1 MENTQD
7 QLKQTQRKKRIRRRI
22 RFVIVTT
29 VMILSV
35 SAWYYT
41 RFRPSTALIDKFVMI
56 NAAIEHSLA
65 NLKSS
70 SDNSLK
76 TLKASVKRNGNIR
89 EGLNMIKRAESLK
102 KRTAKVLDDIDKI
115 KSKLINNA
123 GDGLD
128 PQTHTV
134 KRPKDQFYTYRE
146 MIGLPGGEKGMAYEL
161 EAQLNAY
168 NQWINAE
175 YKDLLNNPL
184 APLTKVGGTKDPKDF
199 IRHNFRR
206 KPIVLVL
213 AKLSQL
219 QHQVLEDEAQVLNKM
234 KILIPYNQDL
244 KFDKIYTG
252 VSAERSVLRSGET
265 YHATMAIAAY
275 PSKTKAR
282 MTVNGEPIK
291 VEGGIGKV
299 RFKTTYPLGKKTW
312 KGTITFKNRGR
323 DTTFQIE
330 KEYIVVPRMK

>member
-7 QLKQTQRKKRIRRRI
+7 HLKQTQRKKRFRRFI
-22 RFVIVTT
+22 RFAIVTT
-29 VMILSV
+29 VMLLSV
-35 SAWYYT
+35 STWYYT

-56 NAAIEHSLA
+56 NNAIEHSLA
-65 NLKSS
+65 NLKNT

-76 TLKASVKRNGNIR
+76 SLKADVKKNGNAR
-89 EGLNMIKRAESLK
+89 AGLEMIKRAEQLK
-102 KRTAKVLDDIDKI
+102 KHTAEMLGEIDKI
-115 KSKLINNA
+115 KQRLINEA
-123 GDGLD
+123 GGGLD

-134 KRPKDQFYTYRE
+134 KRPKDQFYTYRD
-146 MIGLPGGEKGMAYEL
+146 MIGLPGGEKGMAYKL
-161 EAQLNAY
+161 EKQLKAY
-168 NQWINAE
+168 NNWVNAE
-175 YKDLLNNPL
+175 YKDLLKDKL
-184 APLTKVGGTKDPKDF
+184 APLTKVGGAKDTKDF
-199 IRHNFRR
+199 VRHNFRR

-219 QHQVLEDEAQVLNKM
+219 QHQVLEDESKVLNKM
-234 KILIPYNQDL
+234 QSAVPFNEELH
-244 KFDKIYTG
+244 FDKIYTG

-265 YHATMAIAAY
+265 YRASMAIAAY
-275 PSKTKAR
+275 PSRTKAR
-282 MTVNGEPIK
+282 MTVNGSPIK

-323 DTTFQIE
+323 DTTFRIE

>member
-7 QLKQTQRKKRIRRRI
+7 HLKQTRRKKRLRRFI
-22 RFVIVTT
+22 RFAIVTT
-29 VMILSV
+29 VMLLSV
-35 SAWYYT
+35 STWYYT

-65 NLKSS
+65 NLKDN

-76 TLKASVKRNGNIR
+76 MLKVSVKKNGNTR

-102 KRTAKVLDDIDKI
+102 KRTAEMLGDIEKI
-115 KSKLINNA
+115 KSRLINDA

-128 PQTHTV
+128 PKTHTV

-146 MIGLPGGEKGMAYEL
+146 MIGLPGGTKGMAYGL
-161 EAQLNAY
+161 EAKLKAY
-168 NQWINAE
+168 NAWVNAE
-175 YKDLLNNPL
+175 YKDILKNQL
-184 APLTKVGGTKDPKDF
+184 APLTKVGGAKDPKDF
-199 IRHNFRR
+199 VRHNFRR

-219 QHQVLEDEAQVLNKM
+219 QHQVLEDESQVLNQM
-234 KILIPYNQDL
+234 QILIPFDQDL
-244 KFDKIYTG
+244 KFDRIYTG
-252 VSAERSVLRSGET
+252 VSAERSVLRSGDT

-282 MTVNGEPIK
+282 MTVNGKPIK
-291 VEGGIGKV
+291 VEEGIGKV
-299 RFKTTYPLGKKTW
+299 RFKTTYPLGKKIW
-312 KGTITFKNRGR
+312 KGSITFKNRGR
-323 DTTFQIE
+323 DTTFRIE